1 MRTSVARNTPGTGFK
16 LQVRNV
22 GNSKT
27 LVHQLINWAETTP
40 HNPAIHGRIT
50 VGEWKT
56 WSWSEY
62 WAEARLLARGLQS
75 LGHEVGECVAIVGNN
90 RPEWSLCQFA
100 IMANRGIPAPIY
112 TTLTSEQVAYIVQH
126 SQARIAIC
134 DTSEQLDKYLAG
146 LASGETP
153 RVEHIVTM
161 DDLGS
166 DDPRV
171 ITYDALK
178 ARGAEHEEAELETRL
193 AELTEDE
200 TCLLIYTSGTT
211 GTPKAVQLEHGGI
224 LSVARGC
231 MDRFSVLREP
241 GRYRTVSYLPL
252 CHVAEQLF
260 TTFFHLDCGGEVY
273 YCPDLKQLK
282 DYLVEV
288 RPTSFVGV
296 PRVWEKFQ
304 AALEAKLSTAT
315 GIKARLVNW
324 SLATELAA
332 FKKEV
337 ETGQPQGG
345 LSRWL
350 ANKMLVKVKT
360 ALGLENVVV
369 AGTGAAPIGV
379 DTLEFFASLGIIV
392 YEGYGMSE
400 TSGLATLGDF
410 GNPRFG
416 TVGTALAG
424 VTIKIADDDEI
435 LLKGRNMTRGYLR
448 QDDKTAELL
457 DEEGWLHTGDLGSMD
472 EDGFLRITGRKKD
485 LLITAGGKNVAPAE
499 MEGYMKSIP
508 GIGQAVV
515 VGDRMPYLSALILLD
530 VELLEEVAK
539 RSGAALGDLAQMS
552 TDPKVH
558 DWAMGEIQTRC
569 NARVAS
575 YQTIKKIRILPVE
588 FTVESGEVTPTMK
601 IKRNVVSERYKDEI
615 AAFYA

>member
-1 MRTSVARNTPGTGFK
+1 MDTGFSI
-16 LQVRNV
+16 QVSRV
-22 GNSKT
+22 STSKT
-27 LVHQLINWAETTP
+27 LVHQLIHWAETTP
-40 HNPAIHGRIT
+40 NKPAIHGRKD
-50 VGEWKT
+50 GDGWQT
-56 WSWSEY
+56 WSWAEY
-62 WAEARLLARGLQS
+62 WAEACLLARGLQS
-75 LGHEVGECVAIVGNN
+75 LGHEVGDCVAIVGNN

-112 TTLTSEQVAYIVQH
+112 TTLTDVQVAYIVRH

-134 DTSEQLDKYLAG
+134 DTQEQLDKYLAG
-146 LASGETP
+146 VASGETP
-153 RVEHIVTM
+153 LIEHIVTM

-178 ARGAEHEEAELETRL
+178 ARGAEHDEATLETRL
-193 AELTEDE
+193 AELTADE

-224 LSVARGC
+224 LSVAGGC
-231 MDRFSVLREP
+231 MDRFSEFRQP
-241 GRYRTVSYLPL
+241 GKYRTVSYLPL

-273 YCPDLKQLK
+273 YCPDLKKLK

-288 RPTSFVGV
+288 RPTFFVGV

-304 AALEAKLSTAT
+304 AALEAKLSAAT
-315 GIKARLVNW
+315 GLKAWLTSW
-324 SLATELAA
+324 ALATELAA

-337 ETGQPQGG
+337 ATGHPQQSF
-345 LSRWL
+345 SRKW
-350 ANKMLVKVKT
+350 ANKLVISKVKT
-360 ALGLENVVV
+360 ALGLENVIV

-379 DTLEFFASLGIIV
+379 DTLEFFASLGIVV

-400 TSGLATLGDF
+400 TTGLATLGDY

-424 VTIKIADDDEI
+424 VTIKIAEDDEI

-457 DEEGWLHTGDLGSMD
+457 DEEGWLHTGDLGSLD
-472 EDGFLRITGRKKD
+472 GEGFLRITGRKKD

-515 VGDRMPYLSALILLD
+515 VGDRMPYLSALIVLD
-530 VELLEEVAK
+530 VEMLEEVAK
-539 RSGAALGDLAQMS
+539 RSGASLADLVQMS
-552 TDPKVH
+552 KDPKVH
-558 DWAMGEIQTRC
+558 DWVMAEVETRC
-569 NARVAS
+569 NDRVAS
-575 YQTIKKIRILPVE
+575 YQTIKKICILPVE
-588 FTVESGEVTPTMK
+588 FTVEGGEVTPTMK
-601 IKRNVVSERYKDEI
+601 IKRNVVSDRYGAEI
-615 AAFYA
+615 SAFYA